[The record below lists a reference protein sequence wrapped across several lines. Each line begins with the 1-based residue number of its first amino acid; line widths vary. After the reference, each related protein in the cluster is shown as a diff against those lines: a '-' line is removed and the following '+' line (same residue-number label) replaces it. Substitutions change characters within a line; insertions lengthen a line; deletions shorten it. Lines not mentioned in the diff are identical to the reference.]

1 MLKLTG
7 KNGGDTLLDAFTRRR
22 IEKVMNE
29 FTEKKVPK
37 HIRNQVKLSYKI
49 RGKNVTLI
57 EERPAFK
64 SDRWVKLDI
73 AQFRL
78 DENKWK
84 IYWRDSKGKWHFV
97 DDYAPDEDF
106 EKQLRIVDQDDKGI
120 FWG

>member
-1 MLKLTG
+1 ML
-7 KNGGDTLLDAFTRRR
+7 DEFTKRR
-22 IEKVMNE
+22 IEKIMDE

-37 HIRNQVKLSYKI
+37 DIRNQIKLSYKI
-49 RGKNVTLI
+49 RGVSVTLI

-64 SDRWVKLDI
+64 SDQWVQLNI

-78 DENKWK
+78 EQNKWK
-84 IYWRDSKGKWHFV
+84 IYWQDSKSKWHFI

-106 EKQLRIVDQDDKGI
+106 DKQLTIVDENKRGM